1 MASKGSQDQYYY
13 NSVEYADKIREVEAM
28 AEEIRREKCR
38 EAEEK
43 KKKCKTEVSRL
54 KRLFPKEQYDK
65 ESLHFIYSLIDRAA
79 FLRIELEYIERD
91 LQKEGMM
98 DFFIQGTQTMWR
110 EHPLSKV
117 HAQHSKSYRE
127 TIKQL
132 ESYMGDRGVSS
143 KKDENPV
150 TGLIMRGNEAREKYK
165 R

>member
-1 MASKGSQDQYYY
+1 MEKKDQYYY
-13 NSVEYADKIREVEAM
+13 NSEEYADRIREVEA
-28 AEEIRREKCR
+28 AAAEIRREKEE
-38 EAEEK
+38 EAKEK
-43 KKKCKTEVSRL
+43 EKKCKTEVSRL

-65 ESLHFIYSLIDRAA
+65 ESLHFILSLIDRAA

-132 ESYMGDRGVSS
+132 ESYMGDRGGSS

>member
-1 MASKGSQDQYYY
+1 MEKKDQYYY
-13 NSVEYADKIREVEAM
+13 NSEEYADRIREVEEM
-28 AEEIRREKCR
+28 AAEIRREKEE
-38 EAEEK
+38 EAKEK
-43 KKKCKTEVSRL
+43 EKKCKTEVSRL
-54 KRLFPKEQYDK
+54 KRLFPKDQYDK
-65 ESLHFIYSLIDRAA
+65 ESLHFILSLIDRAA

-132 ESYMGDRGVSS
+132 ESYMVDRGGSS
-143 KKDENPV
+143 KKGENPV
-150 TGLIMRGNEAREKYK
+150 TDLIVRGNSAREKYK

>member
-1 MASKGSQDQYYY
+1 MEKKDQYYY
-13 NSVEYADKIREVEAM
+13 NSEEYADRIREVEAM
-28 AEEIRREKCR
+28 AEEIRREKEE
-38 EAEEK
+38 EAKEK

-65 ESLHFIYSLIDRAA
+65 ESLHFILSLIDRAA

-132 ESYMGDRGVSS
+132 ESYMGDRGGSS
-143 KKDENPV
+143 KTDENPV
-150 TGLIMRGNEAREKYK
+150 TGLIMRGNKAREKYK
-165 R
+165 Q